1 MSGTPAPDDGPATG
15 SGSGSSSGSGSGSG
29 VMVRSVAGGRVRLT
43 VSWLRARPGCAGL
56 VDERFTDLPGFRA
69 LRVFPRT
76 GAVIVWVKP
85 GLVDLDRL
93 VAALTEA
100 PPPGVPAR
108 ASRSVPDSSTGEV
121 ARLVV
126 GGAVLTLVGLRRLLG
141 RPPWTPGGSAGFL
154 GAVTVFTGLP
164 FFRGAARTL
173 GGQRHAGTDL
183 LVTTATVISLVLR
196 ENVVALMVLWLLNI
210 GEFLQAVTLRRT
222 RRAIEELLSIGEERV
237 WLVRDGVEVEVDL
250 TEVRTGDVVAIYEHH
265 RIPVDGTTE
274 SGEALVDQAAITG
287 EALPV
292 YVQPGSEVYAGT
304 LVSTGSLTV
313 RATSVGQETV
323 VGRIITRVEE
333 AQADRAP
340 IQTVAAAFTR
350 RFVPVSFALAG
361 FTYVLT
367 RDARRAMTMLLIAC
381 PCAAGLA
388 TPTAISA
395 AIGNG
400 ARRGTLIKGGT
411 HLEGVGRVTAVVF
424 DKTGTL
430 TLGRPLVTS
439 VVTLDE
445 EVSADEVLS
454 LAASGELHA
463 RHPLAEAIVRRTEEQ
478 HLHIPIHQAC
488 EVVLGMGVRA
498 ELDGTRLLVGSPALL
513 RRHGVELSPVA
524 QDWTSRLRA
533 GGETVICLAHDEKLI
548 GMLGLSDAVRG
559 GADTVVRQLTDL
571 GVTRIV
577 LLTGDA
583 PETAQAVADTLGI
596 TEVHAHALPE
606 AKLQLIRDL
615 QTEGHSVAMVGDG
628 TNDAP
633 ALALAD
639 VGIVMGAH
647 SSHVAL
653 ETADIALAGNDLRQV
668 AAVVELSRHTL
679 RVVRQ
684 NYTLA
689 IGVNL
694 AGLIASAGGSIN
706 PVLAALLHNT
716 SSIAVVA
723 NSARLVGHTPHL
735 PSGTPARLRAA
746 PLEERRVR

>member
-1 MSGTPAPDDGPATG
+1 MSDIA
-15 SGSGSSSGSGSGSG
+15 
-29 VMVRSVAGGRVRLT
+29 VRSVAAGRVRLT
-43 VSWLRARPGCAGL
+43 VPWLRARPGCAGL
-56 VDERFTDLPGFRA
+56 VDDRLADVRGFRA
-69 LRVFPRT
+69 LRIFPRT
-76 GAVIVWVKP
+76 GSVVVWVAP
-85 GLVDLDRL
+85 DHLDVDQL
-93 VAALTEA
+93 VAALDEA
-100 PPPGVPAR
+100 PPPTAVAK
-108 ASRSVPDSSTGEV
+108 ASRAMPDSSTGEV

-126 GGAVLTLVGLRRLLG
+126 GGAVLALVAVHRLLLR
-141 RPPWTPGGSAGFL
+141 RPPWSAGAPL
-154 GAVTVFTGLP
+154 GVLRVATVFSGLP
-164 FFRGAARTL
+164 FFRGALHTVL
-173 GGQRHAGTDL
+173 GRRYPGTDT
-183 LVTTATVISLVLR
+183 LVTAATLISLVLR
-196 ENVVALMVLWLLNI
+196 ENVVALTVLWLLNI
-210 GEFLQAVTLRRT
+210 GEFLQTLTLRRT
-222 RRAIEELLSIGEERV
+222 RRAIEELLSVGEERV
-237 WLVRDGVEVEVDL
+237 WLVRDGVEVEVALEDVATDDL
-250 TEVRTGDVVAIYEHH
+250 VAVYEHH
-265 RIPVDGTTE
+265 RIPVDGTVV
-274 SGEALVDQAAITG
+274 SGEGLVDQAAITG

-292 YVQPGSEVYAGT
+292 YVHEGTDVYAGT
-304 LVSTGSLTV
+304 IVTNGSLTI
-313 RATSVGQETV
+313 RATSVGRDTT
-323 VGRIITRVEE
+323 VGRIISRVEE

-340 IQTVAAAFTR
+340 IQTVATRFTR
-350 RFVPVSFALAG
+350 RFVPVSFALAAG
-361 FTYVLT
+361 TYALT

-400 ARRGTLIKGGT
+400 ARHGTLIKGGT

-439 VVTLDE
+439 VVTFHE
-445 EVSADEVLS
+445 EFTADEVLS

-488 EVVLGMGVRA
+488 EVVLGMGMRA
-498 ELDGTRLLVGSPALL
+498 ELDGSRLLVGSPALL
-513 RRHGVELSPVA
+513 RRHGMHLPDEA
-524 QDWTSRLRA
+524 QAWTERLRA
-533 GGETVICLAHDEKLI
+533 QGETVICLAHDDDLI

-559 GADTVVRQLTDL
+559 GAHTVVRQLEDL
-571 GVTRIV
+571 GVQRIV

-606 AKLQLIRDL
+606 GKLQLIRDL
-615 QTEGHSVAMVGDG
+615 QDEGHLVAMVGDG

-639 VGIVMGAH
+639 VGIAMGAH

-653 ETADIALAGNDLRQV
+653 ETADIALAGNDLQQV

-684 NYTLA
+684 NYGLA

-694 AGLIASAGGSIN
+694 LGLGAGAGGSIN
-706 PVLAALLHNT
+706 PVVAALLHNT
-716 SSIAVVA
+716 SSIAVVG
-723 NSARLVGHTPHL
+723 NSARLVNHTPRL
-735 PSGTPARLRAA
+735 PSERGPALFAA
-746 PLEERRVR
+746 PLEGRRVI

>member
-1 MSGTPAPDDGPATG
+1 MTG
-15 SGSGSSSGSGSGSG
+15 
-29 VMVRSVAGGRVRLT
+29 VVVCSVAAGRARLT
-43 VSWLRARPGCAGL
+43 VPWVRARPGSAGL
-56 VDERFTDLPGFRA
+56 ADERLTGIEGFRA
-69 LRVFPRT
+69 LRIFPRT
-76 GAVIVWVKP
+76 GSVVIWVAP
-85 GLVDLDRL
+85 DRLDVDRL
-93 VAALTEA
+93 VAALEE
-100 PPPGVPAR
+100 PPPASAPAAPTR
-108 ASRSVPDSSTGEV
+108 CGPDSSTGEV

-126 GGAVLTLVGLRRLLG
+126 GGAVLALVALRRLLR
-141 RPPWTPGGSAGFL
+141 RPRLALGSSGLL

-164 FFRGAARTL
+164 FFRGALRALR
-173 GGQRHAGTDL
+173 GRSSPGTDT
-183 LVTTATVISLVLR
+183 LVTAATVISLVLR
-196 ENVVALMVLWLLNI
+196 ENVVALTVLWLLNI
-210 GEFLQAVTLRRT
+210 GEFLQTLTLRRT
-222 RRAIEELLSIGEERV
+222 RRAIEELLTIGEERV
-237 WLVRDGVEVEVDL
+237 WLVRDGTE
-250 TEVRTGDVVAIYEHH
+250 TEVAIEDVEPQDVVAVYEHH
-265 RIPVDGTTE
+265 RIPVDGHAV
-274 SGEALVDQAAITG
+274 SGEALVDQAAVTG

-292 YVQPGSEVYAGT
+292 YARAGSHVYAGT
-304 LVSTGSLTV
+304 VVTSGSLQV
-313 RATSVGQETV
+313 RATSVGRDTT
-323 VGRIITRVEE
+323 VGRIIGRVEE

-340 IQTVAAAFTR
+340 IQTVATRFTQ
-350 RFVPVSFALAG
+350 RFVPVSFALAAL
-361 FTYVLT
+361 TYLLT

-430 TLGRPLVTS
+430 TFGRPLVTS
-439 VVTLDE
+439 VVTLGDRFT
-445 EVSADEVLS
+445 ADQVLS

-463 RHPLAEAIVRRTEEQ
+463 RHPLAQAIVARTEEQ
-478 HLHIPIHQAC
+478 HLHVPIHQAC
-488 EVVLGMGVRA
+488 EVVLGMGMRA

-513 RRHGVELSPVA
+513 RRHGVELTEEA
-524 QDWTSRLRA
+524 RDWTQRLRG
-533 GGETVICLAHDEKLI
+533 GGETVICLARDEDLI
-548 GMLGLSDAVRG
+548 GMLGVSDAVRA
-559 GADTVVRQLTDL
+559 GAGTVVGQLRDL
-571 GVTRIV
+571 GVSRLV

-583 PETAQAVADTLGI
+583 PETAQVVADALGI

-606 AKLQLIRDL
+606 GKLQLIRDL
-615 QTEGHSVAMVGDG
+615 QAEGHTVAMVGDG

-639 VGIVMGAH
+639 IGITMGEH

-684 NYTLA
+684 NYGLA

-694 AGLIASAGGSIN
+694 LGLLAGAGGSMN

-716 SSIAVVA
+716 SSIAVVG
-723 NSARLVGHTPHL
+723 NSARLVNHTPHL
-735 PSGTPARLRAA
+735 PRESDGVLKAA
-746 PLEERRVR
+746 PLEDRRVH

>member
-1 MSGTPAPDDGPATG
+1 MA
-15 SGSGSSSGSGSGSG
+15 
-29 VMVRSVAGGRVRLT
+29 
-43 VSWLRARPGCAGL
+43 WLRARPGSAGL
-56 VDERFTDLPGFRA
+56 VDERLTGVDGFRA
-69 LRVFPRT
+69 PRVFPRT
-76 GAVIVWVKP
+76 GSVIIWATP
-85 GLVDLDRL
+85 DRLDVDWL
-93 VAALTEA
+93 VAALEEPPPPSA
-100 PPPGVPAR
+100 PPKAT
-108 ASRSVPDSSTGEV
+108 RSGPDSSTGEV

-126 GGAVLTLVGLRRLLG
+126 GGAVLALVGLRRLL
-141 RPPWTPGGSAGFL
+141 RLPRMTTGSSGLL
-154 GAVTVFTGLP
+154 GAITLFTGLP
-164 FFRGAARTL
+164 FFRGALRTMR
-173 GGQRHAGTDL
+173 GRASPGTDT
-183 LVTTATVISLVLR
+183 LVTAATVISLFLR
-196 ENVVALMVLWLLNI
+196 ENVVALTVLWLLNI
-210 GEFLQAVTLRRT
+210 GEFLQTLTLRRT

-237 WLVRDGVEVEVDL
+237 WVVREGGE
-250 TEVRTGDVVAIYEHH
+250 TEVALEDVAADDVVAVYEHH
-265 RIPVDGTTE
+265 RIPVDGAVV

-292 YVQPGSEVYAGT
+292 YVQAGARVYAGT
-304 LVSTGSLTV
+304 IVTSGSLTV
-313 RATSVGQETV
+313 RAVSVGADTT

-340 IQTVAAAFTR
+340 IQTVAARFTQ
-350 RFVPVSFALAG
+350 RFVPVSFAVAAL
-361 FTYVLT
+361 TYLVT

-430 TLGRPLVTS
+430 TFGRPLVTS
-439 VVTLDE
+439 VVALSNDY
-445 EVSADEVLS
+445 SADDVLS

-463 RHPLAEAIVRRTEEQ
+463 RHPLAQAIVARTEEQ
-478 HLHIPIHQAC
+478 HLHVPIHQAC
-488 EVVLGMGVRA
+488 EVVLGMGMRA
-498 ELDGTRLLVGSPALL
+498 ELDGSRLLVGSPALL
-513 RRHGVELSPVA
+513 RQHGVALTDEA
-524 QDWTSRLRA
+524 QDWTERLRG
-533 GGETVICLAHDEKLI
+533 GGETVICLAHDQDLI
-548 GMLGLSDAVRG
+548 GMLGVSDALRTE
-559 GADTVVRQLTDL
+559 ANTVVEQLKDL
-571 GVTRIV
+571 GVSRIL

-583 PETAQAVADTLGI
+583 PEAAQVVADTLGI

-615 QTEGHSVAMVGDG
+615 QAEGHTVAMVGDG

-639 VGIVMGAH
+639 IGISMGAH

-653 ETADIALAGNDLRQV
+653 ETADIALPGNDLRQV
-668 AAVVELSRHTL
+668 PAVVELSRHTL

-684 NYTLA
+684 NYGLA

-694 AGLIASAGGSIN
+694 VGLLAGAGGTIN

-723 NSARLVGHTPHL
+723 NSARLVNHTPHL
-735 PSGTPARLRAA
+735 PQPLPGSRMTSA
-746 PLEERRVR
+746 PLEARRFR